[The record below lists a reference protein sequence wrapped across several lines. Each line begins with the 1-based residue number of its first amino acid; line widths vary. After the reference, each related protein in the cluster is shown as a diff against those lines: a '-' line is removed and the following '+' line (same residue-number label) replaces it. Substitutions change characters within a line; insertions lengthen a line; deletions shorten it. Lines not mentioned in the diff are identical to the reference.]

1 MNPRDGPSLAGNNN
15 EPDDVGQQ
23 NDALDGHMQPPI
35 HAENRAG
42 NDVQQLIN
50 NEDVNVPPDVNP
62 LLDNVD
68 HWVRRPTGLRR
79 PLQRYNSSL
88 QYIMLAKGV
97 EALILKEARSYEL
110 KDCKGR

>member
-1 MNPRDGPSLAGNNN
+1 MVMLPEDGGHALHAAEGHEQPMNN
-15 EPDDVGQQ
+15 
-23 NDALDGHMQPPI
+23 
-35 HAENRAG
+35 AENRVV
-42 NDVQQLIN
+42 NDGQWPNVEEYLVTT
-50 NEDVNVPPDVNP
+50 DVDPTPDK
-62 LLDNVD
+62 VD

-88 QYIMLAKGV
+88 QYIMLANGV